1 MPVTGRD
8 PRRGHRR
15 FSAVWRTARTART
28 GPFGQ
33 VTPPPRA
40 GTGDGAADR
49 PAGRHGDWHTESRRR
64 AVGGALVA
72 CVREHPLDEPVPEL
86 AWHVAQH
93 GLAGIAEAAH
103 RHGVVGCLWT
113 ALRAGGLSERDDAA
127 PVREQY
133 RGNVG
138 RYLRTL
144 SDLELVDEVLGASG
158 TGYLVVKGPVLAEH
172 VYRRPDLRG
181 SVDLD
186 LVVAPRDFALAL
198 SSLEESGCRVYEAN
212 WRLARQ
218 RMLGELRLFTP
229 SGTVLDLHW
238 SLFAEQG
245 VREAFPA
252 SVDALTRR
260 ARTVTLA
267 GRAVR
272 TLDELDTLVHLSL
285 HASLSGGHRLVWCK
299 DIEQVL
305 LRGHEEGWLDWDA
318 LVRRARRW
326 NAGPALALM
335 LARTRAVLGA
345 DVPEW
350 LAGELMPTRS
360 WRVAT
365 RLADRLAPVSRA
377 GGGGSLARLVARS
390 VRGDGRSSLRELTR
404 RGGAWL
410 GHGARRHPP
419 AIRNLF
425 DPTDPSSAAYPDG
438 GADGRARYLDAVC
451 RQPG

>member
-1 MPVTGRD
+1 EP
-8 PRRGHRR
+8 
-15 FSAVWRTARTART
+15 
-28 GPFGQ
+28 
-33 VTPPPRA
+33 
-40 GTGDGAADR
+40 
-49 PAGRHGDWHTESRRR
+49 RRR
-64 AVGGALVA
+64 ATAGALVA
-72 CVREHPLDEPVPEL
+72 CVREHPLDQSVPEL

-93 GLAGIAEAAH
+93 GVAGVAEAAR

-113 ALRAGGLSERDDAA
+113 ALRADGLAERDDATA
-127 PVREQY
+127 VREQY

-144 SDLELVDEVLGASG
+144 SDLELVDEVLGAAG
-158 TGYLVVKGPVLAEH
+158 ATYLVVKGPVLAEH

-198 SSLEESGCRVYEAN
+198 SSLEEAGCRVYEAN

-229 SGTVLDLHW
+229 AGTVLDLHW
-238 SLFAEQG
+238 SLFAELD
-245 VREAFPA
+245 VRQAFPA
-252 SVDALTRR
+252 SVDVLIRR
-260 ARTVTLA
+260 ARTVSLA

-272 TLDELDTLVHLSL
+272 TLDELDTLTHLAL

-299 DIEQVL
+299 DIEQAL
-305 LRGHEEGWLDWDA
+305 LRGREDGWLDWDA
-318 LVRRARRW
+318 VVNRAEQW

-345 DVPEW
+345 DVPEDVVGD
-350 LAGELMPTRS
+350 LTSARG
-360 WRVAT
+360 WRAAT

-390 VRGDGRSSLRELTR
+390 VRADGRSSLRELTR

-410 GHGARRHPP
+410 GHGARRHTPTV
-419 AIRNLF
+419 RNLF
-425 DPTDPSSAAYPDG
+425 DPSDPESAAYPDG
-438 GADGRARYLDAVC
+438 GSAGRAAYLDAVC